1 MAFILALSNG
11 FGNAQFHHKYKVQI
25 DISKHA
31 ACRQERV
38 KTNTITCINSDLKA
52 ETCLHR
58 QSQNGRPLPQE
69 IKVNVPGSWESME
82 GLLHCSANSV
92 PLSPINFLERAAKVC
107 RDRTSLVYGSLT
119 YNWGQTH
126 QRCLKLASSLTQLGI
141 SRGDVVATLAP
152 NVPAMYE
159 LHFAVPMSGSILC
172 TLNSRLDANMV
183 SILLEHSQAKIL
195 FVDCQLVD
203 IARGALDHL
212 SKRSKKKPI
221 LVMIMD
227 SNYTSTIDS
236 SSVGYEYEKLVASG
250 RDDFD
255 IVRPKSELDPISIN
269 YTSGTTSRPKGVVLS
284 HRGAY
289 LNSLATVLLL
299 QMKLFPVYLW
309 NVPLF
314 HGNGWCLA
322 WGVAAQF
329 GTNVCLRKVSPK
341 NIFDNIVQHRV
352 TYMGG
357 APTVMNMIANYTL
370 TTNRKLVNHK
380 VEVLTGGSPPPPQIL
395 SMMEENGFNIT
406 HMYGLTET
414 LGAGSFCAWRPE
426 WDMLPSEERSKIKAR
441 QGVPHVGM
449 EEIDVKDPETME
461 SVPAD
466 GKTVGE
472 VMFRG
477 NTMMSGYFRDLKAT
491 KEAFKDGW
499 FHSGDLAV
507 KHSDGYIEIKDR
519 LKDIIISGGE
529 NISSIEVETVLYS
542 HPAVLEAAVV
552 ARPDDLWGQTPC
564 AYVKLRDGV
573 DADDEEIIKFCRDR
587 LPHFMAPKTV
597 IFLDMPKT
605 STGKIQKFVLRE
617 NAKALGSISGPLD
630 CKN

>member
-1 MAFILALSNG
+1 MHSYGEMHQYQESIGFYYHNYQTCFHAIHRDFLCVFHSRHDLWLVNG
-11 FGNAQFHHKYKVQI
+11 
-25 DISKHA
+25 
-31 ACRQERV
+31 
-38 KTNTITCINSDLKA
+38 
-52 ETCLHR
+52 
-58 QSQNGRPLPQE
+58 
-69 IKVNVPGSWESME
+69 PGSWESIE

-107 RDRTSLVYGSLT
+107 TDRTSLAYGSLS

-172 TLNSRLDANMV
+172 TLNSRLDVNMV
-183 SILLEHSQAKIL
+183 SVLLEHSQAKIL
-195 FVDCQLVD
+195 FVDCQLLEM
-203 IARGALDHL
+203 ARGALEHL
-212 SKRSKKKPI
+212 AKRSKNKPI

-227 SNYTSTIDS
+227 CDYTSTIDS
-236 SSVGYEYEKLVASG
+236 SSIIYEYEKLVANG

-255 IVRPKSELDPISIN
+255 IVRPESELDPISIN

-289 LNSLATVLLL
+289 LNSLATVLLF

-329 GTNVCLRKVSPK
+329 GTNICIRKVSPK
-341 NIFDNIVQHRV
+341 NIFDNIVRHRV

-357 APTVMNMIANYTL
+357 APVVMNMIANY
-370 TTNRKLVNHK
+370 NRKLLNHK

-395 SMMEENGFNIT
+395 LMMEENGFNIT

-426 WDMLPSEERSKIKAR
+426 WDMLPLEERSKMKAR

-461 SVPAD
+461 SVRAD
-466 GKTVGE
+466 GKTIGE
-472 VMFRG
+472 VMFKG
-477 NTMMSGYFRDLKAT
+477 NTMMSGYFRDLRAT

-499 FHSGDLAV
+499 FHTGDLAV

-542 HPAVLEAAVV
+542 HSAVLEAAVV
-552 ARPDDLWGQTPC
+552 ARPDDIWGQTPC

-573 DADDEEIIKFCRDR
+573 DADVEEIIKFCRDR

-617 NAKALGSISGPLD
+617 KAKALGSIS
-630 CKN
+630 

>member
-1 MAFILALSNG
+1 
-11 FGNAQFHHKYKVQI
+11 
-25 DISKHA
+25 
-31 ACRQERV
+31 
-38 KTNTITCINSDLKA
+38 
-52 ETCLHR
+52 
-58 QSQNGRPLPQE
+58 
-69 IKVNVPGSWESME
+69 ME

-107 RDRTSLVYGSLT
+107 RDRTSVVYGSFK
-119 YNWGQTH
+119 YNWAQTH
-126 QRCLKLASSLTQLGI
+126 QRCLKLASALTQLGV

-152 NVPAMYE
+152 NIPAMYE
-159 LHFAVPMSGSILC
+159 LHFAVPMAGAILC

-183 SILLEHSQAKIL
+183 SVLLEHSQAKIL
-195 FVDCQLVD
+195 FVDYQLLD
-203 IARGALDHL
+203 IARRASDLL
-212 SKRSKKKPI
+212 AERTKKKPI

-227 SNYTSTIDS
+227 SDCTSTIDITS
-236 SSVGYEYEKLVASG
+236 ISYEYEKLVAVG
-250 RDDFD
+250 RNDFD
-255 IVRPKSELDPISIN
+255 IVRPHSELDPISIN
-269 YTSGTTSRPKGVVLS
+269 YTSGTTSRPKGVVFS
-284 HRGAY
+284 HRAAY

-299 QMKLFPVYLW
+299 QMSLFPVYLW

-314 HGNGWCLA
+314 HANGWCLA

-329 GTNVCLRKVSPK
+329 GTNVCVRKVSPK
-341 NIFDNIVQHRV
+341 NIFDNIVQHNV

-357 APTVMNMIANYTL
+357 APTVLNMIANSKL
-370 TTNRKLVNHK
+370 TDRKKLNHK
-380 VEVLTGGSPPPPQIL
+380 VAVLTGGSPPPPQIL
-395 SMMEENGFNIT
+395 SMMEENGFSIT

-414 LGAGSFCAWRPE
+414 CGAGTFCAWRPE
-426 WDMLPSEERSKIKAR
+426 WDMLPIEEKSKIKAR
-441 QGVPHVGM
+441 QGVPNLGM
-449 EEIDVKDPETME
+449 EEIDVKDPLTME

-477 NTMMSGYFRDLKAT
+477 NTLMSGYFEDLKAT
-491 KEAFKDGW
+491 EEAFKDGW

-519 LKDIIISGGE
+519 LKDIIVSGGE

-564 AYVKLRDGV
+564 AYLKLKDGF
-573 DADDEEIIKFCRDR
+573 DADVEEIINFCRDR

-617 NAKALGSISGPLD
+617 KAKALGSITNVQTVSNMLV
-630 CKN
+630 